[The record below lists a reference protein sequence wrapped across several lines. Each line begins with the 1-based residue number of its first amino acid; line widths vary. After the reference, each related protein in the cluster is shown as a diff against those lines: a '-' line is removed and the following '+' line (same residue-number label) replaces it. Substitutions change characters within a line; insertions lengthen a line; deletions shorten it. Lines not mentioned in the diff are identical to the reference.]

1 LSTRLADRSVVHGG
15 EVGVGLLDGFG
26 VRLALGVFGE
36 CPVDAGDGGVLSLAL
51 AGGDDQVGLD
61 LLDGLAARAATESK

>member
-1 LSTRLADRSVVHGG
+1 GRRGCGPGAWRQHLAAAGQGG

-26 VRLALGVFGE
+26 VRLVLGVLGQ

-51 AGGDDQVGLD
+51 ASGDSQG
-61 LLDGLAARAATESK
+61 